1 MMYDDG
7 VEKMLEGSCDVEV
20 DGVGRKSEGLKMRG
34 RREEE
39 LSWGEQGND
48 LAFRGQNLLLMTP
61 SAPSTNELKNK
72 LWIESCAHALWG
84 ERKDEA
90 IDIILLPSPA
100 NLPSLHWEPT

>member
-39 LSWGEQGND
+39 LS
-48 LAFRGQNLLLMTP
+48 
-61 SAPSTNELKNK
+61 
-72 LWIESCAHALWG
+72 
-84 ERKDEA
+84 
-90 IDIILLPSPA
+90 
-100 NLPSLHWEPT
+100 